1 MTPGVIWVSSRISH
15 LPKPRDDI
23 PALTPEKFCDWYE
36 NTHIQEVTALPGV
49 PRAARYEAIR
59 LNGKRKTLSD
69 EAPWLTIY
77 EMPDIDYRMTEEF
90 CGLDG
95 QRAPRD
101 DLLKGIFEQARFD
114 TRFYEHLD
122 AGSSASAFNAA
133 KFIISLG
140 SDDIAG
146 ADFKGIRR
154 VRRFMVAAGTTLEHF
169 KRRDAL
175 GEGQVRRELALIEF
189 EDEAD
194 VENLREFIQERN
206 HDEIGCYK
214 LKQVY

>member
-1 MTPGVIWVSSRISH
+1 
-15 LPKPRDDI
+15 
-23 PALTPEKFCDWYE
+23 
-36 NTHIQEVTALPGV
+36 
-49 PRAARYEAIR
+49 
-59 LNGKRKTLSD
+59 
-69 EAPWLTIY
+69 
-77 EMPDIDYRMTEEF
+77 MPDIDYRMTEEF
-90 CGLDG
+90 RGLDG

-122 AGSSASAFNAA
+122 AGSSASVFSNYLILTIMQILMLTDVGPA

-146 ADFKGIRR
+146 ADFKGITK
-154 VRRFMVAAGTTLEHF
+154 VRRFRVAAGTTLEHF

-175 GEGQVRRELALIEF
+175 GEGQVKRELALIEF
-189 EDEAD
+189 EDEPD
-194 VENLREFIQERN
+194 VESLREFIQERN
-206 HDEIGCYK
+206 PDEIGCYK

>member
-1 MTPGVIWVSSRISH
+1 
-15 LPKPRDDI
+15 
-23 PALTPEKFCDWYE
+23 
-36 NTHIQEVTALPGV
+36 
-49 PRAARYEAIR
+49 
-59 LNGKRKTLSD
+59 
-69 EAPWLTIY
+69 
-77 EMPDIDYRMTEEF
+77 MPDIDYRMTEEF

-122 AGSSASAFNAA
+122 AGSSASAFSNYLMLTIMHILMLTDLDPA